1 MNNDILIL
9 CYLHDVK
16 VSCVS
21 VRINFKLRIESV
33 RFGRGGDGMFHVLT
47 IQLRFV
53 LECAISASFIRW
65 FPD

>member
-21 VRINFKLRIESV
+21 LRINFKLRIESV
-33 RFGRGGDGMFHVLT
+33 RFARGVIVCFM
-47 IQLRFV
+47 
-53 LECAISASFIRW
+53 C
-65 FPD
+65 